1 MTKVIRRKGTV
12 VVWGLILLVF
22 IAFFI
27 AYGIKDYNLLLRFIL
42 FIIFVAFLFVR
53 SIVWKLEYN
62 EISFSVK
69 NEGIDNLEYKKI
81 ESVVHYKSYRFRSRI
96 DRFII
101 SYMGKSEFGYEEE
114 LQKAVIKF
122 YPHNTEMME
131 FFSFVHEKNP
141 EIDFHV
147 EAAGYDG
154 VEKKEFD
161 YFADKVII

>member
-1 MTKVIRRKGTV
+1 M
-12 VVWGLILLVF
+12 
-22 IAFFI
+22 
-27 AYGIKDYNLLLRFIL
+27 
-42 FIIFVAFLFVR
+42 R

-81 ESVVHYKSYRFRSRI
+81 KSIVHYKSYRFRSRI

-122 YPHNTEMME
+122 YTHNTEMME

>member
-1 MTKVIRRKGTV
+1 MTKVIRRKGMV

-22 IAFFI
+22 IA
-27 AYGIKDYNLLLRFIL
+27 YGIKDYSILLGFIF
-42 FIIFVAFLFVR
+42 FIIFFAFLFVR

-81 ESVVHYKSYRFRSRI
+81 ESIVHYKSRRI
-96 DRFII
+96 DKFII

-114 LQKAVIKF
+114 LQKAVINF
-122 YPHNTEMME
+122 YTHNTEMME